1 MKVVSLD
8 RLQETIDQLK
18 TRVPTVLN
26 YTITLGTSWSGS
38 AAPYTQAVTVN
49 GILATDTPILDLVT
63 TTSGYSD
70 EETAWSNIFKA
81 VASTDII
88 TFYAK
93 DKTTKSISI
102 NVKVV
107 R

>member
-38 AAPYTQAVTVN
+38 AAPYTQAIAVS
-49 GILATDTPILDLVT
+49 GILATDTPILDLVA

-70 EETAWSNIFKA
+70 EETAWSNVFKA
-81 VASTDII
+81 VTSTDTI

-93 DKTTKSISI
+93 DKTTQSISI